1 MKTHAAARQ
10 GHRHA
15 SKPFF
20 GSHAAR
26 ATSFFSSSPAIQT
39 KLTVGEPGDR
49 FEREADTV
57 ADAVVQR
64 ATSPERG
71 GSTAPSVQAKC
82 AKCEREQMVRRQAET
97 RSAPHAGTRTM
108 DTVQQGIA
116 AQSGAG
122 QALAAPLRQEMEQG
136 IGADFSGVRIHTG
149 AQAARLNEQ
158 LDARA
163 FTHGQDVFFNS
174 GQFDPHSSTGR
185 HLLVHELTHV
195 VQQSASQTPNIQRD
209 DAGGGSTEF
218 TDTVSSTPATGTSP
232 VIRGRVTRTETAP
245 ANGTQPR
252 QVIHTGHMNVEFDPT
267 ACEVT
272 IPFRYSFVQAPP
284 ANAGPCDAGPNHTP
298 LSPTEFAALK
308 ANVLRVLNAGLN
320 GWYDVRISGSGCPA
334 GCTDR
339 SIPIRVVCSENDAS
353 PDRTIT
359 VVNRAGRANA
369 ATICAQSWSDS
380 TAVHEGGHQVLG
392 VGDEYPEHDEAF
404 RATSPEWFRTE
415 RVRRDYSMM
424 GPEEHTR
431 FAMFHERHFAAVT
444 AFMQSIYPGCTATLV
459 ARPRPFIPDFRF
471 GLTTGYAAVSGLP
484 GFFLRAGFDL
494 GIPLDRM
501 RRWELTLGPEF
512 TMMLGSG
519 DLRQQRAFLLGARLG
534 LEGSTGDAG
543 FGVTGGPFLSAGY
556 GWFDSHDYAIGAGP
570 GVGNRSAGSA
580 YGELGGRFGIRTGL
594 SDGMRFNVGLE
605 GAAGSALGASG
616 IIGPV
621 GRDVASDP
629 ARTHWFRVG
638 LGAVL
643 QF

>member
-1 MKTHAAARQ
+1 MQTHATSKPSAS
-10 GHRHA
+10 HA

-20 GSHAAR
+20 GSHVAR
-26 ATSFFSSSPAIQT
+26 ATSFFSPTPAIQT

-64 ATSPERG
+64 MATPERG
-71 GSTAPSVQAKC
+71 GSTVPSVQAKC
-82 AKCEREQMVRRQAET
+82 AKCEHEEMVRRQAET
-97 RSAPHAGTRTM
+97 NSAPDAGTRTT

-149 AQAARLNEQ
+149 APAASLNEQ
-158 LDARA
+158 LNARA

-174 GQFDPHSSTGR
+174 GQFDPGSSAGR
-185 HLLVHELTHV
+185 HLLAHELTHV
-195 VQQSASQTPNIQRD
+195 VQQSGDAPGIQRD
-209 DAGGGSTEF
+209 DAGGGSTDF
-218 TDTVSSTPATGTSP
+218 TDTVSSTVRSSNDP
-232 VIRGRVTRTETAP
+232 VIRGTVTRTETAP
-245 ANGTQPR
+245 ASGSLPREEIHRGT
-252 QVIHTGHMNVEFDPT
+252 MNVEFNPT
-267 ACEVT
+267 TCVVT
-272 IPFRYSFVQAPP
+272 IPFGYRFVQAAP
-284 ANAGPCDAGPNHTP
+284 ADRGACNAGPNHTP
-298 LSPTEFAALK
+298 LSPTEFATLK
-308 ANVLRVLNAGLN
+308 SNVLRVVNAGLN
-320 GWYDVRISGSGCPA
+320 GWFDVQLSGSGCPS
-334 GCTDR
+334 GCSDR
-339 SIPIRVVCSENDAS
+339 RLPIRVVATENDAN
-353 PDRTIT
+353 PDTTIT

-369 ATICAQSWSDS
+369 GTICVRSWNDT

-392 VGDEYPEHDEAF
+392 VGDEYPERDESL
-404 RATSPEWFRTE
+404 RASVPQWFRTE
-415 RVRRDYSMM
+415 RVRRDYSRM
-424 GPEEHTR
+424 GPDEHSR
-431 FAMFHERHFAAVT
+431 FAMFQARHFAAVT
-444 AFMQSIYPGCTATLV
+444 AFLQNIYPNCTATLV
-459 ARPRPFIPDFRF
+459 ARARPIIPDFRIS
-471 GLTTGYAAVSGLP
+471 LALGYASVSGVN
-484 GFFLRAGFDL
+484 GFFLRSGLDL

-512 TMMLGSG
+512 TALLANG
-519 DLRQQRAFLLGARLG
+519 DRRYQSAFLLGARLG

-556 GWFDSHDYAIGAGP
+556 GWFDSHDYGGGP
-570 GVGNRSAGSA
+570 GVGNRSARSA
-580 YGELGGRFGIRTGL
+580 YGELGGRLGIRTGL
-594 SDGMRFNVGLE
+594 SDGMRFNLSLE
-605 GAAGSALGASG
+605 GAAGSALGAPG